1 MASTHQRAPQTV
13 EKQQTLIIEDQRVAV
28 EYREIPLDQIQLD
41 PLNPRIQHA
50 VRQKFPDGKITQ
62 EELQKLILD
71 QPGVSDLFR
80 SIRDNGGINDP
91 IHVRP
96 DGSIIEG
103 NCRVASYQKL
113 HSINKPKGNLR
124 WDVIPAIF
132 IPDITPRQ
140 VAVLQ
145 GQFHLA
151 GKNKWAA
158 YEKAGHLHYMKHTLG
173 MQEKDIAQTMSMT
186 EKEVLRD
193 LEAYKTMTEKLL
205 PQIPNGAGL
214 DKWSFVDEFYKRK
227 GLEGFRSKSEN
238 VDEFVSLVVSKKLK
252 KGADVRKLEKVL
264 KHPAAVK
271 TLKKQDV
278 DAALTVVGKS
288 DPTAD
293 STSFNKLKKATTL
306 LQHMP
311 NKDLQR
317 LIDSE
322 EPRVI
327 LRDLYSA
334 LKDVARAAGMKLS

>member
-1 MASTHQRAPQTV
+1 MGSGNQRAQQTV
-13 EKQQTLIIEDQRVAV
+13 GQQQALIIEGQRVLV
-28 EYREIPLDQIQLD
+28 EHREILLDEIQLD

-50 VRQKFPDGKITQ
+50 VRQKFPDGKVTQ
-62 EELQKLILD
+62 EDLRKLILD

-80 SIRDNGGINDP
+80 SIRDNGGISDP
-91 IHVRP
+91 IHVRH
-96 DGSIIEG
+96 DGSLIEG
-103 NCRVASYQKL
+103 NCRVAAYKKL
-113 HSINKPKGNLR
+113 RAIHKDDPR
-124 WDVIPAIF
+124 WKAIPAF
-132 IPDITPRQ
+132 FVPSITPRQ
-140 VAVLQ
+140 IAVLQ

-151 GKNKWAA
+151 GKNKWQA
-158 YEKAGHLHYMKHTLG
+158 YEKAGHVHYMKHTLR
-173 MQEKDIAQTMSMT
+173 MEDKDIAQTMSMT

-205 PQIPNGAGL
+205 PRMPNGAGL

-227 GLEGFRSKSEN
+227 GLEEFRAKPEN
-238 VDEFVSLVVSKKLK
+238 VDEFVSLVVDKKLK

-293 STSFNKLKKATTL
+293 SASFNKLKKATKL

-317 LIDSE
+317 LMSSE

-327 LRDLYSA
+327 LRDLFSA
-334 LKDVARAAGMKLS
+334 LKDVAKAAGVKLS